1 MKTLQDL
8 FTDAKIS
15 PLRASDLQTVKVK
28 NLPDSNTGDLWAIGV
43 MFNGVEY
50 GGTVIVSENQ
60 KEHMTLVHA
69 GAADFAAQIVNSG
82 DTITIL

>member
-15 PLRASDLQTVKVK
+15 PLQASDLQAVKVK

-43 MFNGVEY
+43 RYNDEDY
-50 GGTVIVSENQ
+50 GGTVIVTEAQ
-60 KEHMTLVHA
+60 KAHMALVHA
-69 GAADFAAQIVNSG
+69 GAENFAAKIVNTG
-82 DTITIL
+82 DSITII